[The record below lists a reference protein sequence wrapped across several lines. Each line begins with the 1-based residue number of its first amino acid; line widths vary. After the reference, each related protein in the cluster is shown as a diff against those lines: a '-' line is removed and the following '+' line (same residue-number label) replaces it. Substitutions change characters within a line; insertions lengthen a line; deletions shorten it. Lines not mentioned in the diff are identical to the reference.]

1 MTDSD
6 GRALVRADFD
16 RTIRLTTRWSDNDAY
31 GHLNNAVYLQLF
43 DTAITNWLDEGL
55 GTSVTNLPA
64 RGVVVDS
71 RCQYLRQLA
80 YPSDVDAAVRMERL
94 GRTSVTYRVGVFAA
108 NEEDIAALG
117 SWVHVY
123 VDPVSGRPVPIP
135 DAVLEMYEGV
145 VWRRSGSPGHS

>member
-6 GRALVRADFD
+6 GRALVRSDFD
-16 RTIRLTTRWSDNDAY
+16 RAVRLTTRWSDNDAY

-43 DTAITNWLDEGL
+43 DTAITSWLDEGL
-55 GTSVTNLPA
+55 GASVTTLPA
-64 RGVVVDS
+64 RGVVVES

-80 YPSDVDAAVRMERL
+80 YPSDVDAGVRVERL

-108 NEEDIAALG
+108 NQEEIAALG

-123 VDPVSGRPVPIP
+123 VNPGTGRPVPIP
-135 DAVLEMYEGV
+135 DAVRKLFEGV
-145 VWRRSGSPGHS
+145 VSRRSAAS